1 MKILLATT
9 SSCGNLQTAGEVIW
23 IMEQFGRI
31 NFFDIWL
38 PMETLFSKQM
48 IVSLYSLAIPTPPL
62 CQEPTLRAALNHCAT
77 LVCNKP
83 FLWKPMGIQWKSM
96 HLYASISTSWELGGV
111 PPVSPKIAG
120 GRRSRRLAKGH
131 LPFSTLLELDGC
143 FTVEKKCT
151 NWLHSWWSFRK
162 L

>member
-83 FLWKPMGIQWKSM
+83 FLWKPMGIEWESM
-96 HLYASISTSWELGGV
+96 HLFQLHENLVVS

-120 GRRSRRLAKGH
+120 GSRSRRLAKGH
-131 LPFSTLLELDGC
+131 LPFSTLFELDGC
-143 FTVEKKCT
+143 FTVKKKCT
-151 NWLHSWWSFRK
+151 NWLHSRWSFRK

>member
-23 IMEQFGRI
+23 IMEQFDRI
-31 NFFDIWL
+31 IFFEIWL

-48 IVSLYSLAIPTPPL
+48 IVSLYSLAIPTLHFVRSQLSEQLWIIAQPL
-62 CQEPTLRAALNHCAT
+62 FVTNLFFENP
-77 LVCNKP
+77 
-83 FLWKPMGIQWKSM
+83 
-96 HLYASISTSWELGGV
+96 WESNGNPCIYFNFMRTWSGF

-131 LPFSTLLELDGC
+131 LPFSTLFELDGC
-143 FTVEKKCT
+143 FTVNKKVYQ
-151 NWLHSWWSFRK
+151 LVA
-162 L
+162 